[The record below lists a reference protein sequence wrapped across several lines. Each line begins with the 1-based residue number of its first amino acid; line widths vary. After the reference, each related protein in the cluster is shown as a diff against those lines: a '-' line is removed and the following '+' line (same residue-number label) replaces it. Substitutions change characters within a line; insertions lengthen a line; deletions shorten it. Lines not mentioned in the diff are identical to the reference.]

1 MCLQHWCLSLHQSSA
16 ARLLAKGQ
24 HHLPGV
30 DSVQGSE
37 PETQEKKHA
46 ADLRASA
53 FSPLTSPLPPARSTS
68 PTPSSSLRRWWKQ
81 LLPAAGPA
89 LPHSVL
95 HPVLHRMLLA
105 SSTWV
110 LHPGALGQASRGWY
124 WACRRGEPG
133 SNPQR
138 LRVVGSLS
146 SALSC
151 ERSRA
156 DQGTRGWSPHPSSS
170 LRDRR
175 LPSPLPK
182 PAADHISL
190 GSST

>member
-1 MCLQHWCLSLHQSSA
+1 M
-16 ARLLAKGQ
+16 
-24 HHLPGV
+24 
-30 DSVQGSE
+30 
-37 PETQEKKHA
+37 
-46 ADLRASA
+46 
-53 FSPLTSPLPPARSTS
+53 
-68 PTPSSSLRRWWKQ
+68 
-81 LLPAAGPA
+81 
-89 LPHSVL
+89 L
-95 HPVLHRMLLA
+95 HPVLHPMLLA

-110 LHPGALGQASRGWY
+110 LHPGALGQASRGWC

-182 PAADHISL
+182 PRCRSYFTWKQYLSLLFYESARSHVDQTCFLEFPVNNKVKIGSWNTVQNYRHFSL
-190 GSST
+190 GKNILNKTFLILKGKTIGRI